1 VVVMMVMIVT
11 TAAMAIFMVMMVL
24 LMMVMVLFLMVV
36 ATAATTVLMMVV
48 MLLVVMAA
56 AALALFMVMV
66 VMLLM
71 VVTAAALAFLMVMV
85 VMLLM
90 VVTAAALAFL
100 MVMVVMLLMVTMAA
114 MMLHLLQILGNAGVA
129 LHSLQQLRA
138 GELIPR
144 SGNQRSM
151 IIMLTEHCNS
161 GIQLSLGDGIGT
173 GKDDGRSGF
182 DLVVVEFTEVLG
194 VNLHLASVS
203 HGYGI
208 AQNHIISSNLLH
220 SSDNIRQLTHTGR
233 LDDHTIG
240 MVLGNHF
247 LQSLAEIAHQTA
259 ADAAGVHLGDVDASI
274 LQKAAIDAD
283 LTKFVLDEDNLLT
296 TVCLADHLFDQGS
309 FACAQKAG
317 VNINFCHVFAPL
329 FAFFLL
335 YHHSQ
340 PVTSIFSQSGCK
352 VMEIVVFL
360 CHAKRQQK
368 EGTLCF
374 APTAVLN

>member
-56 AALALFMVMV
+56 AALALF
-66 VMLLM
+66 
-71 VVTAAALAFLMVMV
+71 MVMV